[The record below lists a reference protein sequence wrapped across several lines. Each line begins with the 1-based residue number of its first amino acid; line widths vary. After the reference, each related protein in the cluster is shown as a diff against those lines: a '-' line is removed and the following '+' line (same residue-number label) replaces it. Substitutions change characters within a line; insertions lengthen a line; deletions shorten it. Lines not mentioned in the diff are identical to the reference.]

1 MVKLFTYERV
11 ALDPKDDFIRESIN
25 VRNACEKYKDFFPPF
40 HLEVCKNW
48 CGLQPDYSIYE
59 GLHRLFTGYYEA
71 IIKMPEADTNYVKEY
86 IESRQ
91 TAQNEML
98 SFYLVIS
105 IRAFTVEFAQYIDKN
120 AKDRAFNSEIL
131 TYAFLVEMV
140 IGYLLYYFYWL
151 RFKKRPWYKLV
162 HTLLVLNDNVLYNEY
177 IKGYFSIQWK
187 RL

>member
-59 GLHRLFTGYYEA
+59 GLHRLFTGYYESVTKA
-71 IIKMPEADTNYVKEY
+71 RNFDRKALKDYYSSSEAATL
-86 IESRQ
+86 
-91 TAQNEML
+91 EML
-98 SFYLVIS
+98 SFYLVIC
-105 IRAFTVEFAQYIDKN
+105 IRAFTTDFAVSIERDIN
-120 AKDRAFNSEIL
+120 NRDFTLGIL
-131 TYAFLVEMV
+131 TYTYMAQMVAAFFV
-140 IGYLLYYFYWL
+140 YKYYWL
-151 RFKKRPWYKLV
+151 KLKKNSWYKLV